1 MKKLIILLVL
11 LLPAIANAQIWQETF
26 NGLANGTTSDAGA
39 TAWTTVQPSGSSRKF
54 NKQTPATNYELF
66 EVDNTGTEGVWTS
79 QNINIS
85 MYTEVALE
93 VTLYS
98 YFTYS
103 TDYIR
108 CYYSVD
114 GGPETKF
121 GELLG
126 SNGLNITSAASAIV
140 SGSTVKVIVRGYDG
154 TPGQN
159 NSFGFPIDQAL
170 AFDDVTATS
179 IKVLYSIAN
188 GDFNTGS
195 TWSTG
200 GFTGTSCNCVP
211 DASSRVIIGNNK
223 TVLINNAATSAGVEV
238 RSSGKLNWNTGNVAL
253 TMARGG
259 KIVVNSGGQMSYNSK
274 SGTSIV
280 YNAYSYSI
288 VNDGIFNVGPLT
300 LNAGSNLTISGSGT
314 STINGS
320 ISNGMGNGRTLTTD
334 MISPGAL
341 TITGDLNY
349 AATTSNNSAVVN
361 NGVLNVN
368 NQIIFD
374 GSNASFTNNGTLTVA
389 NSMVVNGNTDNG
401 NVFTNAAGATA
412 TIPAFSLGSGDFTVN
427 NSGSLSQS
435 GNFSNVDAGSAFN
448 NLDGGTWNWS
458 GTTSTNVR
466 LFCTS
471 GANTF
476 NYSRAGAQ
484 TIIIPQGA
492 YSSLT
497 ASGTGIKTF
506 AAATDINGS
515 FSIDGTAQ
523 ADVTTNNYALTI
535 AGDWLSTSTNAD
547 PFVQRSGTVTFDGTA
562 DQLLSSAKGDE
573 MFYNLIINK
582 TGGDVVLDLS
592 PTATTAT
599 VSNILTLTN
608 GGLDINGNALNITSA
623 STGAIARTSGFI
635 ISETSTS
642 AYAPVKWSVGLG
654 TGSYVFPFGKSRA
667 ASGLYTFHVQYYH
680 GRCRRRYRIGSD
692 LWNLLQ

>member
-1 MKKLIILLVL
+1 MKKIVILLVL

-26 NGLANGTTSDAGA
+26 NVLANGTISDAGA
-39 TAWTTVQPSGSSRKF
+39 TAWTTLQPSGSGRKF

-66 EVDNTGTEGVWTS
+66 EVDNTGSEGVWTS

-85 MYTEVALE
+85 AYTEVALE

-98 YFTYS
+98 YFTYN

-140 SGSTVKVIVRGYDG
+140 SGSTVKIIVRGYDG

-200 GFTGTSCNCVP
+200 GFTGTSCNCTP
-211 DASSRVIIGNNK
+211 DADSRVIIGNNK
-223 TVLINNAATSAGVEV
+223 TILINNAATAAGVEV

-259 KIVVNSGGQMSYNSK
+259 KIVINTGGQMSYNSK

-288 VNDGIFNVGPLT
+288 VNDGIFNAGPLA
-300 LNAGSNLTISGSGT
+300 LNAGSNLTMSGSGM

-320 ISNGMGNGRTLTTD
+320 ISNGMGNGRTLTTN
-334 MISPGAL
+334 MVSPGAL

-349 AATTSNNSAVVN
+349 AATTSNNSAVMN
-361 NGVLNVN
+361 TGILNIN

-374 GSNASFTNNGTLTVA
+374 GSNASFTNNGTLTVT

-401 NVFTNAAGATA
+401 NVFTNGAGATA
-412 TIPAFSLGSGDFTVN
+412 TIPAFF
-427 NSGSLSQS
+427 
-435 GNFSNVDAGSAFN
+435 AG
-448 NLDGGTWNWS
+448 
-458 GTTSTNVR
+458 
-466 LFCTS
+466 
-471 GANTF
+471 
-476 NYSRAGAQ
+476 
-484 TIIIPQGA
+484 
-492 YSSLT
+492 
-497 ASGTGIKTF
+497 
-506 AAATDINGS
+506 
-515 FSIDGTAQ
+515 
-523 ADVTTNNYALTI
+523 
-535 AGDWLSTSTNAD
+535 
-547 PFVQRSGTVTFDGTA
+547 
-562 DQLLSSAKGDE
+562 
-573 MFYNLIINK
+573 
-582 TGGDVVLDLS
+582 
-592 PTATTAT
+592 
-599 VSNILTLTN
+599 
-608 GGLDINGNALNITSA
+608 
-623 STGAIARTSGFI
+623 
-635 ISETSTS
+635 
-642 AYAPVKWSVGLG
+642 
-654 TGSYVFPFGKSRA
+654 
-667 ASGLYTFHVQYYH
+667 
-680 GRCRRRYRIGSD
+680 
-692 LWNLLQ
+692 